1 MGENPI
7 AILATLLAIVGLADW
22 LGRQR
27 GFRHA
32 GAAAMAI
39 LLGALLANLGI
50 LPVAQDGVAA
60 YDMVFALVT
69 PSAIFLV
76 LLEANLGALRQAGPR
91 MLLAF
96 VLGAIGTVAGVLVAT
111 AVVPLEIGDRM
122 APLAGMLA
130 GTYIGGSANFNA
142 VALEYG
148 MNREGTL
155 YTATIVADN
164 VMTMVWIVVTLL
176 LPALM
181 RRLGA
186 APRLPPLDAAALPA
200 DAPVADTATPTVA
213 VPVPLPDTLAI
224 SLPLAL
230 AVATVML
237 STAVAAYAA
246 TAGWRVPSI
255 LVVTTVAL
263 LIAQLPVAARMTLA
277 KPLGIWGLYLFL
289 AAVGASADLE
299 ALMQAGRLG
308 LLLFAFI
315 IIVLAVHGVLI
326 VAYGLLTRTD
336 PDIIAIASTANIGGA
351 TTAFALA
358 ESFGRKDLV
367 LPGILVGTLGTALGT
382 YVGLALA
389 GLL

>member
-1 MGENPI
+1 M
-7 AILATLLAIVGLADW
+7 LLAVVALADW

-39 LLGALLANLGI
+39 LMGALLVNLGI
-50 LPVAQDGVAA
+50 LPVARDGVAT

-76 LLEANLGALRQAGPR
+76 LLEANLRALRQAGPR

-96 VLGAIGTVAGVLVAT
+96 ALGAIGTVAGVLVAT
-111 AVVPLEIGDRM
+111 AVVPLGVGDRV

-148 MNREGTL
+148 MNREGAL

-181 RRLGA
+181 RRMGA
-186 APRLPPLDAAALPA
+186 ASRLPPIDAAALPA
-200 DAPVADTATPTVA
+200 NAPVTDTATA
-213 VPVPLPDTLAI
+213 KADMPVPLPDTLAI

-230 AVATVML
+230 AVVTVVL
-237 STAVAAYAA
+237 STTVAAYAA
-246 TAGWRVPSI
+246 TAGWRVSSI
-255 LVVTTVAL
+255 LLITTVAL
-263 LIAQLPVAARMTLA
+263 LIAQLPIASRMTFA

-289 AAVGASADLE
+289 AAVGASADLG

-308 LLLFAFI
+308 MLLFAFI
-315 IIVLAVHGVLI
+315 IVVLVVHGMVI
-326 VAYGLLTRTD
+326 VAYGLLTRTE
-336 PDIIAIASTANIGGA
+336 PEIIAIASTANIGGA

-389 GLL
+389 ELL

>member
-1 MGENPI
+1 
-7 AILATLLAIVGLADW
+7 
-22 LGRQR
+22 
-27 GFRHA
+27 
-32 GAAAMAI
+32 
-39 LLGALLANLGI
+39 
-50 LPVAQDGVAA
+50 
-60 YDMVFALVT
+60 
-69 PSAIFLV
+69 
-76 LLEANLGALRQAGPR
+76 
-91 MLLAF
+91 
-96 VLGAIGTVAGVLVAT
+96 
-111 AVVPLEIGDRM
+111 
-122 APLAGMLA
+122 
-130 GTYIGGSANFNA
+130 
-142 VALEYG
+142 

-164 VMTMVWIVVTLL
+164 VMTIVWIVVTLL

-186 APRLPPLDAAALPA
+186 APRLPPLDAVALPANAPVPVAATSAAALPM
-200 DAPVADTATPTVA
+200 
-213 VPVPLPDTLAI
+213 PLPDTLAI

-230 AVATVML
+230 AVATVLL

-263 LIAQLPVAARMTLA
+263 LIAQLPIASRMTLA
-277 KPLGIWGLYLFL
+277 KPLGIWGLYHFL

-299 ALMQAGRLG
+299 ALMQAGHLG

-315 IIVLAVHGVLI
+315 IIVLVVHGVVI

-336 PDIIAIASTANIGGA
+336 PDIIAIAPTANIGGA

-367 LPGILVGTLGTALGT
+367 LPTILGGTLGTALGT